1 MSESSRYFVH
11 NQRKIRVVFEPGSVD
26 GLPVEADRLGC
37 QRVVLVASARY
48 VPVLTRLLN
57 GRVAAVIAQAL
68 MHVPA
73 EEVDN
78 AVAIATAT
86 AADGVVAV
94 GGGSAI
100 GLAKALA
107 LRIGIPILAAP
118 TTYSGSEMTRVW
130 GITTAGKKATG
141 RDEDVAPKT
150 VVYDPDLLST
160 LPARA
165 AIPSAFNAIAHA
177 VEALY
182 APDRTPITDLYAS
195 QGIAALTRAIP
206 LLTNGDDT
214 AVADAL
220 YGAWLCGMCLDT
232 TAMALHHKICHA
244 LGGTLGLPHA
254 ETHTAVLPHALAFN
268 APAAPDAIAR
278 LSDILDSEDPAN
290 YLLNLAKDQG
300 AHTALRDVGMR
311 LEDIDTVADEILA
324 VPYANP
330 REVTRDHL
338 VGLLHNAATGAVATP
353 NPVVLKETR

>member
-1 MSESSRYFVH
+1 MSESGRYFVH

-26 GLPVEADRLGC
+26 RLPVEVDRLGC
-37 QRVVLVASARY
+37 QRVVLVASTRY

-100 GLAKALA
+100 GLAKAIA

-160 LPARA
+160 LAGERSHSQRVQRNRARRRSAVCARSHTDHRPIRIRGNRGIDSGDPAIDQRRTTPQLQTRSTGRGCAGCAWTPRPWHCITRFVMLSA
-165 AIPSAFNAIAHA
+165 AHWACRMPRHTPRCFRTHWRSMLPPS
-177 VEALY
+177 
-182 APDRTPITDLYAS
+182 
-195 QGIAALTRAIP
+195 LTRS
-206 LLTNGDDT
+206 
-214 AVADAL
+214 
-220 YGAWLCGMCLDT
+220 CC
-232 TAMALHHKICHA
+232 
-244 LGGTLGLPHA
+244 
-254 ETHTAVLPHALAFN
+254 
-268 APAAPDAIAR
+268 
-278 LSDILDSEDPAN
+278 
-290 YLLNLAKDQG
+290 
-300 AHTALRDVGMR
+300 
-311 LEDIDTVADEILA
+311 
-324 VPYANP
+324 
-330 REVTRDHL
+330 
-338 VGLLHNAATGAVATP
+338 
-353 NPVVLKETR
+353 